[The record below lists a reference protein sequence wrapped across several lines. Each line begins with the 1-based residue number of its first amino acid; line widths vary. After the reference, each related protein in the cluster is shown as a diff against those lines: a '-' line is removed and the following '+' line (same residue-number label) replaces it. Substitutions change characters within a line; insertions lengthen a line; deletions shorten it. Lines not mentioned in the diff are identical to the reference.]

1 MFTTEIL
8 LQPAS
13 LQPNVASNSEQ
24 NCNQIQLIKEYSV
37 KDKEISKLRYW
48 DRNKKEQM
56 ISSNSFHKHIKI
68 LQCNT

>member
-1 MFTTEIL
+1 LQLITNTFELLIAYIRSNMFTTEIL

-37 KDKEISKLRYW
+37 KD
-48 DRNKKEQM
+48 
-56 ISSNSFHKHIKI
+56 
-68 LQCNT
+68 